1 MKIVCHLQLLVFFSI
16 WYVHAIDLKGKKDI
30 KYLNIEKLFDKKYFS
45 RIKLTVLM
53 C

>member
-30 KYLNIEKLFDKKYFS
+30 KYLNMFKQEVK
-45 RIKLTVLM
+45 
-53 C
+53 